1 LFLSS
6 KGAKLEKNEQ
16 SRIFYNYE
24 IMTKSISL
32 YDFGNIIG
40 VTGNGTATNYKK
52 KGLIVMNKDNKTV
65 DVDKS
70 IEALMSG
77 RQHHQDM
84 AQKALDFFKGFL
96 RADIAENIQE
106 TFTENK
112 CNVITLQEEPYHVRE
127 LSLVEAMRDKAVI
140 ETKLKQVQLNEKIS
154 KLIDKETILRVF
166 ENILIQMKK
175 DLLNLSRSKI
185 SLILREK
192 DNPQSAEK
200 ILYDAIH
207 EVLHRNS
214 HTVL

>member
-1 LFLSS
+1 
-6 KGAKLEKNEQ
+6 
-16 SRIFYNYE
+16 
-24 IMTKSISL
+24 
-32 YDFGNIIG
+32 
-40 VTGNGTATNYKK
+40 
-52 KGLIVMNKDNKTV
+52 
-65 DVDKS
+65 
-70 IEALMSG
+70 
-77 RQHHQDM
+77 M